1 MTLNRGNDNE
11 SFVSIN
17 LESILLRVLNEVI
30 LLSLNKG
37 QWRKK
42 QEVVGWFDV
51 HTITTKTINAV
62 LKIVIEFIFT

>member
-1 MTLNRGNDNE
+1 MDKKYLPLLLRFLCCNLVKRYGKMTLNRGNDNE

-42 QEVVGWFDV
+42 QEVAG
-51 HTITTKTINAV
+51 
-62 LKIVIEFIFT
+62 

>member
-1 MTLNRGNDNE
+1 MDKKYLPLLLCFLCCKLVKRYGKMTLNRGNNNE

-42 QEVVGWFDV
+42 QEVVG
-51 HTITTKTINAV
+51 
-62 LKIVIEFIFT
+62 

>member
-1 MTLNRGNDNE
+1 MDKKYLPLLLCFLCCNLVKRYGKMTLNRGNDNE

-42 QEVVGWFDV
+42 QEVVG
-51 HTITTKTINAV
+51 
-62 LKIVIEFIFT
+62 